1 MSQNILEVKN
11 LKKYFPIYK
20 GLLRKKTGEVK
31 AVDDISL
38 SIKKGETVAVV
49 GESGSGKTTFART
62 LMRFIEP
69 TEGVI
74 SFDGQDITSI
84 NLNTLK
90 KLRQDMQMVHQDP
103 SSSLNPRKRIK
114 DILAE
119 PLIIHNVGD
128 RKSREKRVR
137 ELINIVELPE
147 EFLYRFPHSLSGGQ
161 KQRIG
166 IARALALNPKFI
178 VLDEPTSA
186 LDVSVQAK
194 IIALL
199 KRLQKEFNLT
209 YLFITHDLSLVRN
222 IADTVY
228 VMYLGSVVERADVET
243 LYTNPR
249 HPYTQSLLSS
259 IPVVSDDEYY
269 MLPKKIPLKGEIPNP
284 SQMPS
289 GCKFHTRCPFKED
302 ICLQSTDLF
311 EMSDGRETPS
321 TRGRRE
327 PIIPGWSRSTALTRP
342 YRLFIPRR
350 YYHVC

>member
-228 VMYLGSVVERADVET
+228 VMYLGSVVESADVET

-311 EMSDGRETPS
+311 EMSDGAGVRCHLVDKIQKEVVQ
-321 TRGRRE
+321 
-327 PIIPGWSRSTALTRP
+327 AN
-342 YRLFIPRR
+342 
-350 YYHVC
+350 

>member
-311 EMSDGRETPS
+311 EMSDGAGVRCHLVDKIQKEVVQ
-321 TRGRRE
+321 
-327 PIIPGWSRSTALTRP
+327 AN
-342 YRLFIPRR
+342 
-350 YYHVC
+350 